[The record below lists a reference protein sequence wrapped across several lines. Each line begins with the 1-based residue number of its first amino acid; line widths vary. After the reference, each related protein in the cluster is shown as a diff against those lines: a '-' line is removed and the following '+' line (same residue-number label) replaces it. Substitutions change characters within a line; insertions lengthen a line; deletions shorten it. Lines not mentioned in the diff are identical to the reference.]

1 MRKVARIVP
10 FSQARSDLT
19 KLLDQL
25 AERHEHFVI
34 TRNGLPAAVM
44 MSPADYEAIQETVEV
59 LQDRELLEALR
70 KSQADVKAGRVSAW
84 KDVKHDLGL
93 A

>member
-1 MRKVARIVP
+1 MARTVP
-10 FSQARSDLT
+10 FSQARSELT
-19 KLLDQL
+19 KLLDEL

-44 MSPADYEAIQETVEV
+44 ISPADYEAIQETVEV
-59 LQDRELLEALR
+59 LQDTHLMLALR
-70 KSQADVKAGRVSAW
+70 KSREDVKAGRVSPW
-84 KDVKHDLGL
+84 KKVKRNLGV